1 VLRLHVPG
9 GATHVPS
16 TSATFTLAVAA

>member
-9 GATHVPS
+9 GATHIAS